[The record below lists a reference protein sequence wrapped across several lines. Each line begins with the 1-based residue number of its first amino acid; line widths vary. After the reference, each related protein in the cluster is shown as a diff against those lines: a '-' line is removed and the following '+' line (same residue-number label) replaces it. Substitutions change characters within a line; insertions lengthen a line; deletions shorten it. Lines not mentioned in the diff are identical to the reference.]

1 MCSLHF
7 HRVRLH
13 ASIHSIPPPH
23 FRFIFTSKDLPLS
36 HPTATIRRLE
46 LHSPSFFQRLSTMPG
61 APLPQSMDPTERS
74 VFLSRRSEV
83 ALFVAFISFF
93 VFAVVELL
101 YAFISN
107 SLALLGDAAA
117 MIVDSC
123 TYLGN
128 FVAIKLTKKSGVSWL
143 SIAGPFVS
151 AVALTGVMIY
161 VLQDA
166 ISELVASDNDN
177 VRLSIVLIFGT
188 ANLLLDIINLIL
200 FYAFPEAYK
209 AILTFTDPDVLEQDG
224 GLNIRSALTHVL
236 ADTYRSIAV
245 IVAALTA
252 MYNSNVSSS
261 NADAV
266 AAIAVE
272 VPIFAMCIQM
282 MAAVTRRVLGSR
294 NATVGD
300 PNSLMPSMLENPHMF
315 GDGNDSKTPAAHL
328 A

>member
-1 MCSLHF
+1 MED
-7 HRVRLH
+7 
-13 ASIHSIPPPH
+13 IGP
-23 FRFIFTSKDLPLS
+23 
-36 HPTATIRRLE
+36 
-46 LHSPSFFQRLSTMPG
+46 
-61 APLPQSMDPTERS
+61 S
-74 VFLSRRSEV
+74 VFLSKRSEV
-83 ALFVAFISFF
+83 ALFVAFVSFF
-93 VFAVVELL
+93 VFAVVELM

-128 FVAIKLTKKSGVSWL
+128 FVAIKMTKKSGVSWL
-143 SIAGPFVS
+143 SIAGPFIS

-166 ISELVASDNDN
+166 ISELLAADNDG
-177 VRLSIVLIFGT
+177 VRLSIVLIFGS
-188 ANLLLDIINLIL
+188 ANLLLDIINLVL
-200 FYAFPEAYK
+200 FYAFPDAYK

-272 VPIFAMCIQM
+272 IPIFAMCIQM
-282 MAAVTRRVLGSR
+282 MAAVLRRVRGSR

-300 PNSLMPSMLENPHMF
+300 PNSLIPAMLDNPHLF
-315 GDGNDSKTPAAHL
+315 ADGNDSKSPSAHL